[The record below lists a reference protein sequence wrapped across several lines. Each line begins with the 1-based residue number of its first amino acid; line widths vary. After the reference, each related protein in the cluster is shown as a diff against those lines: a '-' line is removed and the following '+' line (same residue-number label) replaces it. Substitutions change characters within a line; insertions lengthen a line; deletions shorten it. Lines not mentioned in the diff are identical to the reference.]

1 MSYAVEAIV
10 SAAPPPSKPAAS
22 KSAPQPQD
30 ASAPS
35 FDDHIA
41 AESQD
46 APVQTAPAAREANA
60 RDEAAPIEANASDES
75 PSAGT
80 SAEATPQP
88 APQPPPPIVVAPV
101 LVQLIVQTNTAPATD
116 ADSAP
121 VPAEAP
127 DAPAN
132 IAPPPA
138 PLDAAAPSDAKA
150 PQAND
155 SKANAPP
162 APEAKTDHAKPEAAP
177 IVKTGEPSIAPPNNQ
192 APAPVQ
198 GEALTPRP
206 DTAPIA
212 QQTQAPPP
220 QVIAQATP
228 IPRTQTPPAEVD
240 IESGDASETPPAP
253 VSTAPVPTVPTP
265 LASAP
270 TSPPPCVAPEAAS
283 TPLATAEAPPELEIK
298 AAAKSDDGS
307 VQEKFEAALEKSAPR
322 ADAKV
327 DSARPSTPNAPIVVA
342 EATGAVAAN
351 ADTSIAAAPSVSALG
366 AATTHAAA
374 QTQALSAEHLSRSA
388 PPAAQVAREIVRRF
402 DGESTRFELRL
413 DPPELGRVEV
423 KLEITRDHKVTAV
436 IAADSPQAL
445 TELARHAR
453 ELEQNLQAA
462 GLELSDNGLSFDLRQ
477 SREDAQDASGDGG
490 RGDNSSADTDTVETQ
505 APLARPIGLERWRG
519 VRVDVMA

>member
-1 MSYAVEAIV
+1 MSYAAEALV

-46 APVQTAPAAREANA
+46 APVQTAPAAREVNA
-60 RDEAAPIEANASDES
+60 RDEAAPIEANASDE
-75 PSAGT
+75 PSSADT

-88 APQPPPPIVVAPV
+88 APQTPPPIVVAPV

-121 VPAEAP
+121 MTP

-132 IAPPPA
+132 IAPPSA

-155 SKANAPP
+155 SKASAPP
-162 APEAKTDHAKPEAAP
+162 APEAMADHAKPEAAP
-177 IVKTGEPSIAPPNNQ
+177 IAKTGEPSIALPNNQ

-206 DTAPIA
+206 DAAPIA
-212 QQTQAPPP
+212 QQAQAPPP
-220 QVIAQATP
+220 QVIAQATT
-228 IPRTQTPPAEVD
+228 IPRTQTAPVEVD
-240 IESGDASETPPAP
+240 TESGDASETPPAP
-253 VSTAPVPTVPTP
+253 VSTAPAPTAPTL

-270 TSPPPCVAPEAAS
+270 TSPPPRVAPEAAS
-283 TPLATAEAPPELEIK
+283 TPVATAEAPPELEIK
-298 AAAKSDDGS
+298 TAAKSDDGS

-322 ADAKV
+322 ADVKV
-327 DSARPSTPNAPIVVA
+327 DSARPSIPNAPIVVA
-342 EATGAVAAN
+342 DATGAVAAN

-477 SREDAQDASGDGG
+477 SREDAQDANGDGG